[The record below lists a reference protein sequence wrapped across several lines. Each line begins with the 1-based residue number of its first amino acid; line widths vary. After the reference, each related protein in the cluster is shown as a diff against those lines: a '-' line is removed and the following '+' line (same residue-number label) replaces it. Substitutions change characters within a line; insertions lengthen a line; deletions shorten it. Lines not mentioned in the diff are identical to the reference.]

1 MKKLFKFIAILLSFT
16 LIVVGCVI
24 ANNIYEKKKFADAE
38 YEMVVSESASVWH
51 PDVEEIKSVEDK
63 SLLKEK
69 EEFMQ
74 LFKRF
79 CGFSL
84 PEYFIIPKITEDTPR
99 YSVSI
104 DERFM
109 IVSGWFIFKKNDA
122 LEVLNYLRKDD
133 GWSAFSQGIGLQ
145 IKTPKAREI
154 CNCFRKSYK
163 HYESLDCGDY
173 SSVCLDFIYDEE
185 NDFYFVNLLATLERD
200 PPPGT
205 SWPELNFH

>member
-1 MKKLFKFIAILLSFT
+1 MKKRFKFIAILLSFT

-74 LFKRF
+74 LFKRV

-84 PEYFIIPKITEDTPR
+84 PEYFIIPKIAEDTPR

-109 IVSGWFIFKKNDA
+109 IVSGWFIFKKMM
-122 LEVLNYLRKDD
+122 LWK
-133 GWSAFSQGIGLQ
+133 F
-145 IKTPKAREI
+145 
-154 CNCFRKSYK
+154 
-163 HYESLDCGDY
+163 
-173 SSVCLDFIYDEE
+173 
-185 NDFYFVNLLATLERD
+185 
-200 PPPGT
+200 
-205 SWPELNFH
+205 